1 MTAYVAVV
9 VIGYL
14 VYLLVVVMLD
24 AYYLVP
30 IERLTES
37 GTAAGASGP
46 GLPTS
51 LSNIP
56 VDTYRMVFYHSAVVQ
71 GVGSGILTG
80 QLAHG
85 DLLSGLKYAIGLLGL
100 AWVAFHLI

>member
-24 AYYLVP
+24 SYYLVP
-30 IERLTES
+30 IEQLTAEGS
-37 GTAAGASGP
+37 AGGGTGP

-51 LSNIP
+51 LSTIP
-56 VDTYRMVFYHSAVVQ
+56 VDTYRMVFYHSAIVQ
-71 GVGSGILTG
+71 GVGSGLLTG

-85 DLLSGLKYAIGLLGL
+85 DLFSGLKYAIGLLGVAWL
-100 AWVAFHLI
+100 AFLFI